1 MGDAD
6 VAEAEVAKRDQEEQ
20 KYGIPGLDWSYE
32 EKNEFERN
40 RSIQQDRKKST
51 FARPVPRAFVA
62 AWEAN
67 KEGRPDRDR
76 PRSPRFR
83 EYERERDHRRWR
95 ERHADY
101 PRDWNRGGP
110 MRRGPENPPSPNRM
124 DDERVFV
131 DGIEVGPDFDPERI
145 KTMTDDPRPGGPE
158 HPPPLPPPPFE
169 ERLAPHGP
177 PVSPPRVRRLS
188 NLPPP
193 GAGPPPIRELEERR
207 RLRDEHYTELLNERD
222 LELLRELEEHGLPLE
237 EVLGE
242 DLFFEPNNERMRGM
256 NELDG
261 PGMRPVD
268 GFPREH
274 PLMDGRMG
282 DLPPPRH
289 RGFPGRNDDRF
300 LPDRGHP
307 RMPWRRSPPRMN
319 RGNIPPR

>member
-6 VAEAEVAKRDQEEQ
+6 VAEAEVAKREQEEQ

-32 EKNEFERN
+32 EKNEFERKI
-40 RSIQQDRKKST
+40 STQHDRKKSS
-51 FARPVPRAFVA
+51 FARPVPRAFMA

-110 MRRGPENPPSPNRM
+110 MRRGPDRPPSPGRM

-131 DGIEVGPDFDPERI
+131 DGIEVGPDFDPDRI
-145 KTMTDDPRPGGPE
+145 KSMPDNSRPGGPE
-158 HPPPLPPPPFE
+158 HPPPPPPAFD
-169 ERLAPHGP
+169 ERPPPHGP
-177 PVSPPRVRRLS
+177 PLSPPRGRRLS
-188 NLPPP
+188 DLPPP
-193 GAGPPPIRELEERR
+193 GVGSMREIEERR
-207 RLRDEHYTELLNERD
+207 RIRDELYAELLRNGSERD

-237 EVLGE
+237 DVLEE
-242 DLFFEPNNERMRGM
+242 DLFFDPNNERMRGM
-256 NELDG
+256 NELEG
-261 PGMRPVD
+261 PGIRPID
-268 GFPREH
+268 NFPREH

-282 DLPPPRH
+282 DLPPRH
-289 RGFPGRNDDRF
+289 RGFPPGRDDDRF
-300 LPDRGHP
+300 HPDRGHP
-307 RMPWRRSPPRMN
+307 GRGWRRSPPRML
-319 RGNIPPR
+319 RGNGPPR